1 MTLEQI
7 PNQQKFDR
15 HIDEIE
21 LRIAHAKKKFEK
33 SEFTPFGS
41 KRFKGFIVDYL
52 SEITTRFILTGEVDP
67 PSKSQDGML
76 DPDPKAAALKAAG
89 FTVAGVPPIPG
100 AKPVPGSQ
108 QTTATAAEEKKQK
121 VINLD
126 LTLAGMGAVQ
136 MAIGEGF
143 DPTVKGDDE

>member
-1 MTLEQI
+1 MTLEPI
-7 PNQQKFDR
+7 PNQQKFDS

-21 LRIAHAKKKFEK
+21 RRLAHAKQRFEK
-33 SEFTPFGS
+33 SEFSPFAS

-52 SEITTRFILTGEVDP
+52 SEITTRFVLTGEVNL
-67 PSKSQDGML
+67 PSKEQDGLL
-76 DPDPKAAALKAAG
+76 DPDQKGAALKAAG

-108 QTTATAAEEKKQK
+108 QTNATVAEEQKKK
-121 VINLD
+121 IINLD
-126 LTLAGMGAVQ
+126 PTLAQMGAVQ